1 MDKKSVIVVGGG
13 SAGWMAAG
21 YFSVKGFDV
30 TLIQS
35 PLVGIVGVGESTIP
49 AMNWFAQE
57 LGMDEPDWM
66 PTCNATFKIGIRHSD
81 WKYPGS
87 DWWHLFLYDRNK
99 EPHQM
104 QHVHNYT
111 LPPKEDLE
119 YGYHVDA
126 HTFGET
132 LCQKV
137 ATVHGCRKVY
147 AHITEVQADERGI
160 KGLVTEDGTKY
171 EADFYVDC
179 SGWRKL
185 LAERL
190 DIKYKHYDFLL
201 NDRAIAGPQPSLDRI
216 DNWTTTR
223 ARSAGWIWDIPLTH
237 RRGTGYVYSSNH
249 ISDDDAVAE
258 YCREYPGTN
267 PTKLQKLRFRPE
279 VCETPIYKNLAVVG
293 LSGGFIEPLEA
304 TSLFLTQFMIR
315 QAHKVWGEGRRADV
329 VNRNQRR
336 VFDHIATFVLC
347 HYTLSNRR
355 DNDYWQHYYDVGIK
369 EKHREMVLENAAQPD
384 IGKWTETNLFFPYN
398 WWSMG
403 RAYDLAV

>member
-1 MDKKSVIVVGGG
+1 MDKKSVIVLGGG

-35 PLVGIVGVGESTIP
+35 PLVGIIGVGESTIP

-66 PTCNATFKIGIRHSD
+66 PSCNATFKIGIRHSD
-81 WKYPGS
+81 WKYKGS
-87 DWWHLFLYDRNK
+87 DWWHLFLYDRQK
-99 EPHQM
+99 EPQQM
-104 QHVHNYT
+104 LHVHNYT

-137 ATVHGCRKVY
+137 ALLNGCKKVY
-147 AHITEVQADERGI
+147 AHIQEVEADESGI
-160 KGLVTEDGTKY
+160 KTLVAADGKRY
-171 EADFYVDC
+171 NADYYIDC

-190 DIKYKHYDFLL
+190 ELKYRPYNFLL
-201 NDRAIAGPQPSLDRI
+201 QDRAVAGPQPSLERI
-216 DNWTTTR
+216 DNWTTTK
-223 ARSAGWIWDIPLTH
+223 ARSNGWIWEIPLTH
-237 RRGTGYVYSSNH
+237 RRGTGYVYSSQNLSEDEA
-249 ISDDDAVAE
+249 IEE
-258 YCREYPGTN
+258 YLQEYPNTN
-267 PTKLQKLRFRPE
+267 PSKLQKIRFKPE

-293 LSGGFIEPLEA
+293 LAGGFIEPLEA

-315 QAHKVWGEGRRADV
+315 QAYRVWGEGRRPEV

-347 HYTLSNRR
+347 HYTLSNRQ
-355 DNDYWQHYYDVGIK
+355 DNEFWQHYYDVGIK
-369 EKHREMVLENAAQPD
+369 EKHREMVLENSAHPD

-403 RAYDLAV
+403 KAYDLDV